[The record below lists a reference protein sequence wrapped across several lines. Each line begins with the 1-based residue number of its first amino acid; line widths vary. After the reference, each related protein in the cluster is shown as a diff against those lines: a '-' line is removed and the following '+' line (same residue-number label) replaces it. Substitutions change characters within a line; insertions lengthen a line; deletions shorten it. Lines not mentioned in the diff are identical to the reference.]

1 MFLFV
6 GTYTKKEGHVDGK
19 AKGLYIYEIDDSTGE
34 IEYRSVFTDLINPS
48 FLCLHPSLPIIYAVQ
63 ELTGDTGVPYGR
75 ISALSFKAAT
85 ASLKLINEQSTFG
98 LAPCY
103 VSTDAEAKRAMVA
116 NYVNGTVVVYP
127 LAGNGSLEPASQ
139 VLKHIGSGPHAQQ
152 ASPHAHSVMPDP
164 SGKIVL
170 SADKGA
176 DIIARYRVGAN
187 GLQLQPADP
196 PAISTPAAAGPRHL
210 AFHPSGK
217 YLYCI
222 NELDATVLV
231 YKYESESSPEQIQR
245 IDTLPADFD
254 GLKACADIHV
264 HPNGRFLYGSNR
276 GHDSIVIYAID
287 PESGTLSLLGHEWTR
302 GQFPRNFM
310 VHPNGNFLYAA
321 NQNSG
326 NVICFHIEEDG
337 MLTFKGQ
344 AWDIP
349 TPVCLQAGF

>member
-1 MFLFV
+1 MYLFI

-19 AKGLYIYEIDDSTGE
+19 AAGLYVYQLDDDSGDIE
-34 IEYRSVFTDLINPS
+34 IRSVFKEIINPS
-48 FLCLHPSLPIIYAVQ
+48 FLCFHPSLPIVYAVQ

-75 ISALSFKAAT
+75 ISALRFDSEAP
-85 ASLKLINEQSTFG
+85 SLSLINEQSTFG

-103 VSTDAEAKRAMVA
+103 VSTDEAGAVAMVA
-116 NYVNGTVVVYP
+116 NYVNGTVVVFP
-127 LAGNGSLEPASQ
+127 LTGNGQLEPASQ
-139 VLKHIGSGPHAQQ
+139 VLKHPGN
-152 ASPHAHSVMPDP
+152 SPWAHSVMQDP
-164 SGKIVL
+164 EGKMVL

-176 DIIARYRVGAN
+176 DMVLRYRLEG
-187 GLQLQPADP
+187 QSLQPADP
-196 PAISTPAAAGPRHL
+196 PYVATQTGAGPRHL

-222 NELDATVLV
+222 NELDATILA
-231 YKYESESSPEQIQR
+231 YQYSSEAGPTQIQL
-245 IDTLPADFD
+245 IDTLPADFE
-254 GLKACADIHV
+254 GIKACADIHV

-287 PESGTLSLLGHEWTR
+287 PQSGTLSLLGHEWTR

-310 VHPNGNFLYAA
+310 IHPNGKYLYAA

-337 MLTFKGQ
+337 LLSFKGQ

-349 TPVCLQAGF
+349 TPVCLKLWES